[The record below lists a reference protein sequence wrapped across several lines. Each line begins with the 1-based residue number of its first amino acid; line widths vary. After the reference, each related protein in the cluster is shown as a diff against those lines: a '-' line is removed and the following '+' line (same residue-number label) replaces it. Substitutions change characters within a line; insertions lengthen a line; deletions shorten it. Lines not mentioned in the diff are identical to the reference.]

1 MARGWASK
9 SAVVR
14 AEKGEVRPP
23 NVPDP
28 ATLDLIRKKE
38 SFLLSRT
45 RIVAELQSAQ
55 SPRYRDLLNRTLA
68 DLDAKLSALS
78 VTDPQHN

>member
-14 AEKGEVRPP
+14 AEKVEVRAH
-23 NVPDP
+23 NAPDA

-38 SFLLSRT
+38 GFLLSRT
-45 RIVAELQSAQ
+45 RIVTELKSAQ
-55 SPRYRDLLNRTLA
+55 NPRYRELLNRTLA
-68 DLDAKLSALS
+68 DLDARLSALS
-78 VTDPQHN
+78 VTEAQHN

>member
-14 AEKGEVRPP
+14 EDRAEVRSGAATAL
-23 NVPDP
+23 DP

-38 SFLLSRT
+38 TLLLSRT
-45 RIVAELQSAQ
+45 RIVSELNSAQ
-55 SPRYRDLLNRTLA
+55 NPRYKELLNRALA
-68 DLDAKLSALS
+68 DLDEKLSTLS
-78 VTDPQHN
+78 GI

>member
-14 AEKGEVRPP
+14 AELTEVRPGKL

-28 ATLDLIRKKE
+28 ATLELIRKKE
-38 SFLLSRT
+38 SILLSRT
-45 RIVAELQSAQ
+45 RIVTELKSAQ
-55 SPRYRDLLNRTLA
+55 NPRYVALLNRTLA
-68 DLDAKLSALS
+68 DLDAKLSTL
-78 VTDPQHN
+78 VGI

>member
-14 AEKGEVRPP
+14 AEKAEVRPH
-23 NVPDP
+23 NAPDP

-38 SFLLSRT
+38 GFLLSRT
-45 RIVAELQSAQ
+45 RIVTELKSAQ
-55 SPRYRDLLNRTLA
+55 NPRYRDLLNRTLA

-78 VTDPQHN
+78 GN

>member
-14 AEKGEVRPP
+14 AEQAEVRPGA

-38 SFLLSRT
+38 SILLSRT
-45 RIVAELQSAQ
+45 RIVTELKSAQ
-55 SPRYRDLLNRTLA
+55 NPRYVILLNRALA
-68 DLDAKLSALS
+68 DLDAKLSAL
-78 VTDPQHN
+78 TGN